1 MVRLH
6 FNLGTPNV
14 QFLVKVSMLELYNE
28 EIVDLLSSDNQKLQ
42 IHEDKDKGIYVKD
55 LSASIVTTVEEMN
68 KKLKEGSNNR
78 HVGSTDMNEKSSRSH
93 CIFMVRVEQEEIIKG

>member
-1 MVRLH
+1 MVSLH
-6 FNLGTPNV
+6 INIGTPGV

-28 EIVDLLSSDNQKLQ
+28 EIVDLLSKEGQKLQ

-55 LSASIVTTVEEMN
+55 LSAEIVSTVKEMN
-68 KKLKEGSNNR
+68 IKLDAGSGNR

-93 CIFMVRVEQEEIIKG
+93 CIFMIRV